1 MPVTAS
7 REHIISLHVDAVVN
21 PATPPLT
28 AGEGVSA
35 EIFAAAGQRK
45 LTAACRRIGYC
56 ETGHS
61 VITKGYDLP
70 AKYVIHAVGPI
81 WHGESAEELMSSAY
95 RSALELAA
103 EMGCASLAVP
113 LLSVGRYGCPPEESL
128 KIALREIRA
137 FLDSHEMMIL
147 LAIPEESRP
156 VLEEERLRAVREYVD
171 AHIRFQED
179 AFAAPAAYPPQ
190 VPPQE
195 DTLSFS
201 PLAQAVAPG
210 GKRSLAEVLRNLDES
225 FSRMLMR
232 LIDEKGYTDTEVYK
246 RANIDRK
253 LFSKLR
259 KEGYVPS
266 KPTVLVLAIAM
277 RLNLDETRDFLA
289 RAGYALSPSSK
300 SDVIVE
306 YFISQGIFDLFEI
319 NEAMFAFQQK
329 PLGL

>member
-1 MPVTAS
+1 
-7 REHIISLHVDAVVN
+7 
-21 PATPPLT
+21 
-28 AGEGVSA
+28 
-35 EIFAAAGQRK
+35 
-45 LTAACRRIGYC
+45 
-56 ETGHS
+56 
-61 VITKGYDLP
+61 
-70 AKYVIHAVGPI
+70 
-81 WHGESAEELMSSAY
+81 
-95 RSALELAA
+95 
-103 EMGCASLAVP
+103 
-113 LLSVGRYGCPPEESL
+113 
-128 KIALREIRA
+128 
-137 FLDSHEMMIL
+137 
-147 LAIPEESRP
+147 
-156 VLEEERLRAVREYVD
+156 
-171 AHIRFQED
+171 
-179 AFAAPAAYPPQ
+179 
-190 VPPQE
+190 
-195 DTLSFS
+195 
-201 PLAQAVAPG
+201 
-210 GKRSLAEVLRNLDES
+210 
-225 FSRMLMR
+225 MR